1 MEMALSSALAPDSET
16 QERCSS
22 IEQHSQPASQRCRVL
37 IVDDHA
43 IVREGLKQVIHRD
56 PAFMVS
62 AEAACAAHALQQLR
76 HGGIDIVLMDIALP
90 DRDGIEFL
98 KQIKLLTPSL
108 KVLVCSLYQESAYA
122 LRALRAGAAGYVGKQ
137 CTPGTLLSALHQI
150 ANGKKYISDR
160 LAQQLADQLLDD
172 TPLPPHQALSDR
184 KYQTLLKLAAGMSV
198 TEIAMQL
205 ALSVKTI
212 SVYRARLMIK
222 MRMRKNA
229 ELTHYAIRHQL
240 LPEFIDTSVSAAA

>member
-122 LRALRAGAAGYVGKQ
+122 LRALRAGPAGYVGKQ
-137 CTPGTLLSALHQI
+137 CTLGHCSVRYTKSPTAKNTSATGSRSSWPISCLMTHHFPRTKRCQI
-150 ANGKKYISDR
+150 ASI
-160 LAQQLADQLLDD
+160 
-172 TPLPPHQALSDR
+172 
-184 KYQTLLKLAAGMSV
+184 KL
-198 TEIAMQL
+198 
-205 ALSVKTI
+205 
-212 SVYRARLMIK
+212 Y
-222 MRMRKNA
+222 
-229 ELTHYAIRHQL
+229 
-240 LPEFIDTSVSAAA
+240 